1 MPFEEDLSLFLSADE
16 FGVVATATTRYGEV
30 VQFQV
35 IFDNGYGAQFG
46 GLADATQPTA
56 QARSVDVADL
66 EASVAYGYALAL
78 RGAAAPDALARTEEL
93 VLRQQT
99 RLAALRAESQAA

>member
-1 MPFEEDLSLFLSADE
+1 MAFAEDLSLFLSADE

-66 EASVAYGYALAL
+66 VQGCAVSIGADDWVVTDLQPDGTGMTTVLL
-78 RGAAAPDALARTEEL
+78 RKP
-93 VLRQQT
+93 
-99 RLAALRAESQAA
+99 

>member
-1 MPFEEDLSLFLSADE
+1 MAFEEDLSLFLSADE
-16 FGVVATATTRYGEV
+16 FGVAATATTRFGEV

-66 EASVAYGYALAL
+66 VQGCAVSIGADDWVVTDLQPDGTGMTTVLL
-78 RGAAAPDALARTEEL
+78 RKP
-93 VLRQQT
+93 
-99 RLAALRAESQAA
+99 